1 MTPSRGTTVLFADV
15 SGSTKLY
22 ETAGDKQAADAIG
35 GCIEKLRQ
43 TTEEGA
49 GRVVKTMGDS
59 VMALFSNPN
68 AAAIAATKMHLAVES
83 LPALGETKIG
93 VGIGFQSGTVI
104 QRDNDVFGDT
114 VNLASRIVEQ
124 ARKGQ
129 VLTSEETAS
138 LLMPI
143 IRNKTRRLYPIQVKG
158 KADDVALYE
167 LVWRQSPDVTDVA
180 STMSMLKTSQV
191 RLRLRYQGKD
201 VLRRRGGESII
212 IGRDQECELAIVDQ
226 KASRQHCTIERR
238 HDKFVLKDHSTNG
251 TYVTVEGEEEV
262 VLQREEFTL
271 RKHGWITFGQTR
283 ANATDT
289 MEYFCE
295 GTD

>member
-1 MTPSRGTTVLFADV
+1 MTPTRGTTVLFADV
-15 SGSTKLY
+15 TGSTRLY
-22 ETAGDKQAADAIG
+22 ETAGDRQALDAIG
-35 GCIEKLRQ
+35 RCIERLRQ

-49 GRVVKTMGDS
+49 GRLVKTMGDS
-59 VMALFSNPN
+59 VMTLFSNPD

-83 LPALGETKIG
+83 LPALGETRFA
-93 VGIGFQSGTVI
+93 VRIGFQTGTVI

-114 VNLASRIVEQ
+114 VNLAFRIVEQ

-129 VLTSEETAS
+129 ILTSEETAS

-143 IRNKTRRLYPIQVKG
+143 LRSKTRRLYPIQVKG

-167 LVWRQSPDVTDVA
+167 LVWRQSPDVTDLA
-180 STMSMLKTSQV
+180 STMSMMKTSQV
-191 RLRLRYQGKD
+191 RLRLSYQGRD

-212 IGRDQECELAIVDQ
+212 VGRDQECQLVVADQ

-238 HDKFVLKDHSTNG
+238 HDKFVLQDHSTNG
-251 TYVTVEGEEEV
+251 TYLTVEGEEEI
-262 VLQREEFTL
+262 VLQPEEFTL
-271 RKHGWITFGQTR
+271 RNPAYIASAQPR
-283 ANATDT
+283 AKTIDT

-295 GTD
+295 GT